1 MTKKKW
7 MPTRLDKLR
16 TIERALSRS
25 SDETATV
32 EAALDDTRRQIADE
46 RAARKEA
53 RKRPPEPDVPA
64 AKGNRQR
71 LTALVV
77 ARTKLVT
84 ASQLVKES
92 TIAIALCGLLP
103 VEVREDARK
112 IAEVLDGF
120 VEQRI
125 TSTIEHIP

>member
-1 MTKKKW
+1 MRKKKW
-7 MPTRLDKLR
+7 QPSQLDKLR
-16 TIERALSRS
+16 AIERALSRS
-25 SDETATV
+25 GDETATV
-32 EAALDDTRRQIADE
+32 EAALSDTRRQIAEE
-46 RAARKEA
+46 RAARVEA
-53 RKRPPEPDVPA
+53 CKSAPEPEAPV

-77 ARTKLVT
+77 ARTKLTT

-92 TIAIALCGLLP
+92 TVAIALSGLLP

-112 IAEVLDGF
+112 IADVLDGF
-120 VEQRI
+120 VERRI

>member
-1 MTKKKW
+1 MKKKW
-7 MPTRLDKLR
+7 VPSQLDKLR
-16 TIERALSRS
+16 AIERALSRS
-25 SDETATV
+25 GDETATV
-32 EAALDDTRRQIADE
+32 EAALSDTRRQIADE
-46 RAARKEA
+46 RAARLEA
-53 RKRPPEPDVPA
+53 RKAAPEPDVPV

-77 ARTKLVT
+77 ARTKLTT

-92 TIAIALCGLLP
+92 TVAIALSGLLP

-112 IAEVLDGF
+112 IADVLDGF
-120 VEQRI
+120 VERRI